1 MTTDLFTAFSFR
13 VEVTLPGR
21 AEPLCEAAFAECD
34 GMEVH
39 FDVRS
44 LSEGGAG
51 QRLLAGPASTGRVT
65 LRRGM
70 TSSRD
75 LWDWCD
81 AVQRDPALRADARV
95 VVLAPGGDGE
105 HASFRLRRCLPVRLK
120 APALDALAGVVA
132 VEELELACESLTRE
146 GPDGAP
152 DPPRIHKAELREL
165 DESLR
170 KEINQDRWVRVAVN
184 PSDLRLSFLTGD
196 APARLSV
203 ELWCEGKD
211 VLETAQRIA
220 YFAGKGPPAVRFVWG
235 EFRFDGRVE
244 ALEETLDFFSPE
256 GRPLR
261 ARLALSLRGETLRG

>member
-1 MTTDLFTAFSFR
+1 VSEPFTAFSFR
-13 VEVTLPGR
+13 VEIVLPGT

-34 GMEVH
+34 GMELH

-51 QRLLAGPASTGRVT
+51 HRLLAGPASTGRVT

-81 AVQRDPALRADARV
+81 AVQRDPALRADARI
-95 VVLAPGGDGE
+95 VVLAPDGDSE

-120 APALDALAGVVA
+120 APALHAVAGVVA

-146 GPDGAP
+146 GSAA
-152 DPPRIHKAELREL
+152 DPPPVRKAELREL
-165 DESLR
+165 DETSR

-196 APARLSV
+196 ATARLAV
-203 ELWCEGKD
+203 ELWCDGED
-211 VLETAQRIA
+211 VLGLTQRIA
-220 YFAGKGPPAVRFVWG
+220 YFAGKGPPPVRFVWG
-235 EFRFDGRVE
+235 EFRFDGHVE
-244 ALEETLDFFSPE
+244 ALEETLDFFSAD

-261 ARLALSLRGETLRG
+261 ARLSLSLRGETLRA

>member
-1 MTTDLFTAFSFR
+1 MTTELFTAFSFR
-13 VEVTLPGR
+13 VEITLPGS

-34 GMEVH
+34 GLEVH

-95 VVLAPGGDGE
+95 VVLAPDGDGE

-120 APALDALAGVVA
+120 APALDAVAGIVA

-146 GPDGAP
+146 GSAA
-152 DPPRIHKAELREL
+152 DPPPVRKAELREL

-170 KEINQDRWVRVAVN
+170 KEINKDRWVRLAVN

-196 APARLSV
+196 PTARLAV
-203 ELWCEGKD
+203 DLWCDGED
-211 VLETAQRIA
+211 VLGTAQRIA

-235 EFRFDGRVE
+235 EFRFDGHIE
-244 ALEETLDFFSPE
+244 ALEETLDFFSPD

-261 ARLALSLRGETLRG
+261 ARVALSLRGETLRA

>member
-1 MTTDLFTAFSFR
+1 MSTELITAFRFR
-13 VEVTLPGR
+13 VEITLPGS

-81 AVQRDPALRADARV
+81 AVQRDPSLRADARV
-95 VVLAPGGDGE
+95 VVLAAG
-105 HASFRLRRCLPVRLK
+105 RRRRARELPAAAL
-120 APALDALAGVVA
+120 PARPPQSAGLDAVAGIVA

-146 GPDGAP
+146 GSAA
-152 DPPRIHKAELREL
+152 DPPRMRKAELREL

-170 KEINQDRWVRVAVN
+170 KEINQERWVRAAIN
-184 PSDLRLSFLTGD
+184 PSELRLSFLTGD
-196 APARLSV
+196 ATARLAV
-203 ELWCEGKD
+203 ELWCDGED
-211 VLETAQRIA
+211 VLGTAQRVA
-220 YFAGKGPPAVRFVWG
+220 YFAGKGPPAARFVWG
-235 EFRFDGRVE
+235 EFRFDGHVE
-244 ALEETLDFFSPE
+244 ALEETLDFFAPD

-261 ARLALSLRGETLRG
+261 ARLALSLRGETLRA